1 MAENLKPG
9 APAAPAITT
18 VDALRTAYPDLVSQ
32 IENEAA
38 QSATNTERARI
49 KDIEDMTTA
58 GAEASAYDAKYGEK
72 PMDAAA
78 YAIAQMKAQKAAG
91 KKAVQD
97 AQDDADESGANA
109 VGQAAPASNHQD
121 IGEKRILDAIH
132 AVNKVK

>member
-1 MAENLKPG
+1 M
-9 APAAPAITT
+9 
-18 VDALRTAYPDLVSQ
+18 SQ

-121 IGEKRILDAIH
+121 NGEKSILDAIH